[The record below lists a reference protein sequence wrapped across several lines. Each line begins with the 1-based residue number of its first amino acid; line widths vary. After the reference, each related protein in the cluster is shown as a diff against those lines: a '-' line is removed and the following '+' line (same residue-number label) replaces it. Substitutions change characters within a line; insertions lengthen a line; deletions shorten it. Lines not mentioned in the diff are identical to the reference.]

1 MHTERKDFQTICVI
15 VSFSRPDGTMFPKPE
30 VYHDKTCPLFIA
42 RQNSKEKEIDD
53 SEDRVGDLSDIAEA
67 KRKTYSKTK
76 SESVC
81 SCGGGID
88 LKDKESLFTFDSDK
102 FPESENLSGEV
113 NLGRNAD
120 SADDTEM
127 KLGGE
132 ISASLEEN
140 LIDFGES
147 EVKATECDKFSK
159 TAEFSELIEHSLKPT
174 HSPRSPKSPRSPRS
188 PRSHVTFS
196 IDEDSEAVTA
206 VSDKTIT
213 VSDKTITVSDKTI
226 TVSDKTISDTL
237 GRAEAVKEPFTASAL
252 SKVSAV
258 GDIEDKDKEA
268 LEGEEKTQIGNI
280 VYLPVRED
288 SEGHVTL
295 KSLEETQNALSKLST
310 EAFEQT
316 SKSDTNLTG
325 TEPMK
330 SENQDIEKK
339 RSASTSSL
347 GPFSPSPH
355 LSAFVNYATGFFSRT
370 ESQKDIKDIRDVV
383 PEYKTEELKKISDI
397 PVIAAAPMA
406 GKRRGKISRHSNTN
420 QEIAVESAVKMTE
433 KLEDLF
439 SVDYDSKLLHSPN
452 DSRLY
457 RVPTS
462 SGNHGKPEKESKKV
476 PCMEKSVNLK
486 KPE

>member
-1 MHTERKDFQTICVI
+1 MHTERTDFQTIYVI
-15 VSFSRPDGTMFPKPE
+15 VSFFRPDGTMFPKPE

-53 SEDRVGDLSDIAEA
+53 SEDRVGDLSDIAEV
-67 KRKTYSKTK
+67 KRNTYGKTK

-102 FPESENLSGEV
+102 IPESENLSGEV

-120 SADDTEM
+120 SADDAEM

-159 TAEFSELIEHSLKPT
+159 TAEFSELSEHSLKPT

-196 IDEDSEAVTA
+196 IDEDSEAVTL
-206 VSDKTIT
+206 VSDKTIR
-213 VSDKTITVSDKTI
+213 
-226 TVSDKTISDTL
+226 DTL
-237 GRAEAVKEPFTASAL
+237 ERAEAVKESFTASAL

-370 ESQKDIKDIRDVV
+370 ESQKDIKDIKDVV
-383 PEYKTEELKKISDI
+383 PEYKTEELKKTYDI

-439 SVDYDSKLLHSPN
+439 SVDYDSKFTSLL
-452 DSRLY
+452 
-457 RVPTS
+457 
-462 SGNHGKPEKESKKV
+462 
-476 PCMEKSVNLK
+476 
-486 KPE
+486 

>member
-1 MHTERKDFQTICVI
+1 
-15 VSFSRPDGTMFPKPE
+15 MFPKPE

-53 SEDRVGDLSDIAEA
+53 SEDQVADLTDVAEA

-88 LKDKESLFTFDSDK
+88 LKDKDSLFTFDTDK
-102 FPESENLSGEV
+102 IPESENLSGEV

-120 SADDTEM
+120 SADDAEM

-159 TAEFSELIEHSLKPT
+159 TAEFSDISEQSLKPIHT
-174 HSPRSPKSPRSPRS
+174 GSPRSPKSPRSPRS

-206 VSDKTIT
+206 VSDI
-213 VSDKTITVSDKTI
+213 
-226 TVSDKTISDTL
+226 TISDSL
-237 GRAEAVKEPFTASAL
+237 ERAEAVKEPFTASAL

-258 GDIEDKDKEA
+258 GDIEDKDKET

-295 KSLEETQNALSKLST
+295 KSLEETQSALSKLST

-370 ESQKDIKDIRDVV
+370 ESQKDIKDIKDVV
-383 PEYKTEELKKISDI
+383 PEYKTEELKKTSDI

-452 DSRLY
+452 DSRLSIEY
-457 RVPTS
+457 IS
-462 SGNHGKPEKESKKV
+462 EK
-476 PCMEKSVNLK
+476 
-486 KPE
+486 

>member
-1 MHTERKDFQTICVI
+1 MHTERKDFQTIYVI
-15 VSFSRPDGTMFPKPE
+15 VSFFRPDGTMFPKPE

-53 SEDRVGDLSDIAEA
+53 SEDRVGDLSDVAEV

-88 LKDKESLFTFDSDK
+88 LKDKDSLFTFDSDK
-102 FPESENLSGEV
+102 IPESENLSGEV

-120 SADDTEM
+120 SADDAET

-159 TAEFSELIEHSLKPT
+159 TAELSELSEHSLKPS

-206 VSDKTIT
+206 VSDKTI
-213 VSDKTITVSDKTI
+213 
-226 TVSDKTISDTL
+226 SDTL
-237 GRAEAVKEPFTASAL
+237 ERVEAVKEPFTASAL

-258 GDIEDKDKEA
+258 RDIEDKDKET

-370 ESQKDIKDIRDVV
+370 ESQKDIKDIKDVV
-383 PEYKTEELKKISDI
+383 PEYKTEEFKKTSDI

-439 SVDYDSKLLHSPN
+439 SVDYDSKFLHSSN
-452 DSRLY
+452 DSRL
-457 RVPTS
+457 S
-462 SGNHGKPEKESKKV
+462 IEHISEK
-476 PCMEKSVNLK
+476 
-486 KPE
+486 

>member
-1 MHTERKDFQTICVI
+1 
-15 VSFSRPDGTMFPKPE
+15 MFPKPE

-53 SEDRVGDLSDIAEA
+53 SEDRVGDLTDVAEA

-88 LKDKESLFTFDSDK
+88 LKDKDSLFTFDSDK
-102 FPESENLSGEV
+102 IPESENLSGEV

-120 SADDTEM
+120 SAEDAEM

-132 ISASLEEN
+132 ISASLEDN
-140 LIDFGES
+140 LIDFGDS
-147 EVKATECDKFSK
+147 EVKPTECDKFSK
-159 TAEFSELIEHSLKPT
+159 TAEFSEPSEHSLKPT

-196 IDEDSEAVTA
+196 IDEVSEAVT
-206 VSDKTIT
+206 T

-268 LEGEEKTQIGNI
+268 LEDEEKTQIGNI

-370 ESQKDIKDIRDVV
+370 ESQKDIKDIKDVV
-383 PEYKTEELKKISDI
+383 PEYKTEELKKTSDI

-439 SVDYDSKLLHSPN
+439 SVDYDSKLLHSSN
-452 DSRLY
+452 GSRL
-457 RVPTS
+457 S
-462 SGNHGKPEKESKKV
+462 IEHISEK
-476 PCMEKSVNLK
+476 
-486 KPE
+486 